1 MRHVSTHFPQ
11 TLFFALL
18 ATLWLRLSPVA
29 QASPASPGDSDSVY
43 TTQPSAPEEVLP
55 SQDAVSSSQNHSHA
69 ATTLPPSWLAFPF
82 VLLLL
87 MIATGPLLYEKFW
100 HRHYPKVALL
110 LAGFVMS
117 YYCFTMQDRIKPV
130 EACMDYI
137 QFIALI
143 TALYMASGGI
153 LLEVN
158 RRATPLTNLALLF
171 IGAILAN
178 FIGTTGASMLL
189 IRPYIRL
196 NQGRIKVYHIVF
208 FIFMVSNIG
217 GALTP
222 IGDPPLFLG
231 FLNGVPFFWTLYHNL
246 IPWLIALLLLGVIFY
261 VLDRRNM
268 GSKEPTTVDTTKPA
282 LHIVGERNFV
292 WFAIIIG
299 AVFIDPNVFSWV
311 PALHYQHHT
320 FSFLRELILLNVAW
334 LSYYYADPHALREN
348 EFSLEPL
355 REVVLIFVGIFGTMI
370 PALELISAFAQSETG
385 RALIT
390 HNTLYWGAGIFSSIL
405 DNAPTYI
412 NFGAASMAAQG
423 ASIIEVADVR
433 AFATGNTF
441 YNSVI
446 QLKAIS
452 IASVFFGA
460 MTYIGNGPNFMVKAI
475 AEHLDVQMPS
485 FFGYIL
491 RFSIPI
497 LLPILVLVW
506 LLFFALV

>member
-1 MRHVSTHFPQ
+1 MKST
-11 TLFFALL
+11 TTYCSLILLFSTVL
-18 ATLWLRLSPVA
+18 AALWLGTSPTA
-29 QASPASPGDSDSVY
+29 QASSKDNAHAPHHSVAS
-43 TTQPSAPEEVLP
+43 EE
-55 SQDAVSSSQNHSHA
+55 
-69 ATTLPPSWLAFPF
+69 LPPTAFTTSSHDHTNAALPPGWLALPF
-82 VLLLL
+82 ILLLL

-100 HRHYPKVALL
+100 HKHYPKVALL
-110 LAGFVMS
+110 LAGLVMS
-117 YYCFTMQDRIKPV
+117 YYSFAMHDWLKPL

-158 RRATPLTNLALLF
+158 RQATPLTNLILLG
-171 IGAILAN
+171 IGAIIAN
-178 FIGTTGASMLL
+178 LIGTTGASMLL

-196 NQGRIKVYHIVF
+196 NQGNIKIYHIVF
-208 FIFMVSNIG
+208 FIFMVSNVG

-246 IPWLIALLLLGVIFY
+246 IPWLVALTLLGVVFY
-261 VLDRRNM
+261 ILDTKNA
-268 GSKEPTTVDTTKPA
+268 GSREDTAIDSTKPT
-282 LHIVGERNFV
+282 LHIVGKRNFV
-292 WFAIIIG
+292 WLALIIG
-299 AVFIDPNVFSWV
+299 AVFVDPNIFSWV
-311 PALHYQHHT
+311 PALHCQHHT
-320 FSFLRELILLNVAW
+320 FSFVRELILLSVAI
-334 LSYYYADPHALREN
+334 LSYYCAAPHALRVN
-348 EFSLEPL
+348 EFNLAPL
-355 REVVLIFVGIFGTMI
+355 KEVVLIFIGIFGTMI
-370 PALELISAFAQSETG
+370 PALELIGAFAQSETG

-405 DNAPTYI
+405 DNAPTYL

-423 ASIIEVADVR
+423 ASITEVADVK
-433 AFATGNTF
+433 AFAGGSTF

-475 AEHLDVQMPS
+475 AEHSGIRMPS
-485 FFGYIL
+485 FFGYVL
-491 RFSIPI
+491 RFSLPI
-497 LLPILVLVW
+497 LLPILVLIW
-506 LLFFALV
+506 LLFFAWAG